1 MEDMMKRIFSLSLLT
16 VILVFGISLA
26 FAGYGYHHKGMMTS
40 WDMSA
45 VDTNKDSQLTFE
57 EYSAKQIE
65 HMRAGFDMI
74 DTDKDGVI
82 SEKEWN
88 ALLKVHGVENPS

>member
-1 MEDMMKRIFSLSLLT
+1 MKKLHVLPTLFVVLF
-16 VILVFGISLA
+16 FGISLA
-26 FAGYGYHHKGMMTS
+26 FAGYGYHHKGTMSS

-45 VDTNKDSQLTFE
+45 VDTNKDRQLTFE
-57 EYSAKQIE
+57 EYSAKQME
-65 HMRAGFDMI
+65 HLRAGFDMI

-82 SEKEWN
+82 SESEWN

>member
-1 MEDMMKRIFSLSLLT
+1 MKKLHLLT
-16 VILVFGISLA
+16 LLSVIFFFGISVA

-40 WDMSA
+40 WDMSE
-45 VDTNKDSQLTFE
+45 VDQNKDSQLTFE

-65 HMRAGFDMI
+65 HLRAGFDMI

-82 SEKEWN
+82 SEAEWN
-88 ALLKVHGVENPS
+88 ALLKVHGVGKPS

>member
-1 MEDMMKRIFSLSLLT
+1 MKTFRLLT
-16 VILVFGISLA
+16 ISIFVLFFGISLSV
-26 FAGYGYHHKGMMTS
+26 AGYGYHHKEGLMDS

-45 VDTNKDSQLTFE
+45 ADTNRDKQLTFE
-57 EYSAKQIE
+57 EYSAEQIE
-65 HMRAGFDMI
+65 HLRTSFDMI

-82 SEKEWN
+82 SEDEWN